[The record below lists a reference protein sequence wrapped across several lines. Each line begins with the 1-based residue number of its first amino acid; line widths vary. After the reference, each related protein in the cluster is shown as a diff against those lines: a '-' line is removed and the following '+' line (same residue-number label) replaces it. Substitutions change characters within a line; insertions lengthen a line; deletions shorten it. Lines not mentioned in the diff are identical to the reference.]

1 MLPRERNACVSLSK
15 EALEAYVV
23 PANDVV
29 QFKLVMTTD
38 DIEDD
43 DIAFPPEMSHQI
55 FGEGESIFGYR
66 DLQVRIY
73 YGCCSLTPYLGM
85 SYTEKIDVKKSD
97 GVQAD
102 DVLKAILEKLPSGV
116 HTNIDEFVSVL
127 PKELTFRP
135 YGELLHSFKVGKGGL
150 TRTFELYTAG
160 VTTPGFIDYHAR
172 MQSFILWFIDAASYI
187 DSDDEKW
194 EYFVLHEKKV
204 VDGVTCYPFA
214 GYATVYR
221 YYAYP
226 AHIRPRISQ
235 MFILPLYQKRGLGA
249 EMLQGIY
256 DFYNNRTDVLDIT
269 VEDPSEVFTRLR
281 DYVDCKNCLKLA
293 SYSKEHLH
301 NGFSEDMRKEAQDK
315 LKLNKKQARRVYE
328 ILRLRATNTAN
339 ASQYK
344 KYRLEVKNRLNVPY
358 QKQKSDVEKL
368 QQTMTP
374 EEFRATLQCLNAENR
389 IEQLESQYR
398 DLELEYRRTI
408 ERLAA
413 APSS

>member
-1 MLPRERNACVSLSK
+1 MKMAAVSLSK

-23 PANDVV
+23 SANDVV
-29 QFKLVMTTD
+29 HFKLVMTTD

-43 DIAFPPEMSHQI
+43 DIAFQPEMSHQI

-66 DLQVRIY
+66 DLHVKLY
-73 YGCCSLTPYLGM
+73 YGSCSLTPYLGM
-85 SYTEKIDVKKSD
+85 SYTEKIDLKKSD
-97 GVQAD
+97 GLKAD
-102 DVLKAILEKLPSGV
+102 DVLKTVLEKLPSGV
-116 HTNIDEFVSVL
+116 HTNIDEFVSIL
-127 PKELTFRP
+127 PKETAFRP
-135 YGELLHSFKVGKGGL
+135 FGELLYSFKIGRGGL
-150 TRTFELYTAG
+150 SRTFELYSAS
-160 VTTPGFIDYHAR
+160 VMTPGFLDYHAR

-235 MFILPLYQKRGLGA
+235 MLVLPPFQKMGLGT
-249 EMLQGIY
+249 ELLQGIY
-256 DFYNNRTDVLDIT
+256 NFYSDRHRRCVLDIT

-281 DYVDCKNCLKLA
+281 DFKICGKKP
-293 SYSKEHLH
+293 KE
-301 NGFSEDMRKEAQDK
+301 K
-315 LKLNKKQARRVYE
+315 LKINKKQARRVYE

-344 KYRLEVKNRLNVPY
+344 AYRLEVKNRLNAPY
-358 QKQKSDVEKL
+358 QKQKTDIEKM
-368 QQTMTP
+368 QRTMSP

-398 DLELEYRRTI
+398 DLEMEYRRTI
-408 ERLAA
+408 ERLAV
-413 APSS
+413 APRS

>member
-1 MLPRERNACVSLSK
+1 MLRNACVSLSK

-23 PANDVV
+23 SANDVV

-116 HTNIDEFVSVL
+116 HTNIDEFVSLL
-127 PKELTFRP
+127 PKEPTFRP

-150 TRTFELYTAG
+150 SRTFELYSAG

-172 MQSFILWFIDAASYI
+172 MQSFILWFIDAACYI

-256 DFYNNRTDVLDIT
+256 NFYNNRTDVLDIT

-281 DYVDCKNCLKLA
+281 DFVDCRNCLKLA

-301 NGFSEDMRKEAQDK
+301 KGFSEEMRKEAQEK

>member
-1 MLPRERNACVSLSK
+1 MRRLLISMQPVSLSK

-23 PANDVV
+23 SANDVV
-29 QFKLVMTTD
+29 HFKLVMTTD

-43 DIAFPPEMSHQI
+43 DIAFQPEMSHQI

-66 DLQVRIY
+66 DLHVKLY
-73 YGCCSLTPYLGM
+73 YGSCSLTPYLGM
-85 SYTEKIDVKKSD
+85 SYTEKIDLKKSD
-97 GVQAD
+97 GLKAD
-102 DVLKAILEKLPSGV
+102 DVLKTVLEKLPSGV
-116 HTNIDEFVSVL
+116 HTNIDEFVSIL
-127 PKELTFRP
+127 PKETAFRP
-135 YGELLHSFKVGKGGL
+135 FGELLYSFKIGRGGL
-150 TRTFELYTAG
+150 SRTFELYSAS
-160 VTTPGFIDYHAR
+160 VMTPGFLDYHAR

-235 MFILPLYQKRGLGA
+235 MLVLPPFQKMGLGT
-249 EMLQGIY
+249 ELLQGIY
-256 DFYNNRTDVLDIT
+256 NFYSDRHRRCVLDIT

-281 DYVDCKNCLKLA
+281 DFKICGKKP
-293 SYSKEHLH
+293 KE
-301 NGFSEDMRKEAQDK
+301 K
-315 LKLNKKQARRVYE
+315 LKINKKQARRVYE

-344 KYRLEVKNRLNVPY
+344 AYRLEVKNRLNAPY
-358 QKQKSDVEKL
+358 QKQKTDIEKM
-368 QQTMTP
+368 QRTMSP

-398 DLELEYRRTI
+398 DLEMEYRRTI
-408 ERLAA
+408 ERLAV
-413 APSS
+413 APRS